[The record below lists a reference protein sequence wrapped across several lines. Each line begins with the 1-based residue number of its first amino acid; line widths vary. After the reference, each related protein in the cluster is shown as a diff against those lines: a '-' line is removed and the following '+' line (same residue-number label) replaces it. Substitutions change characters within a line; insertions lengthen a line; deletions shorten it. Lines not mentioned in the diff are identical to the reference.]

1 MTPACAVIDD
11 VVVIA
16 VCTHAAIETE
26 RRSVVAQV
34 RVTHARDVTGD
45 VARLL
50 VDRVVTL
57 ARELCNSR

>member
-1 MTPACAVIDD
+1 MTPACAAIDD
-11 VVVIA
+11 VVIA
-16 VCTHAAIETE
+16 ACTHATIETE
-26 RRSVVAQV
+26 RRSVVTQV
-34 RVTHARDVTGD
+34 RVAHARDVTGD